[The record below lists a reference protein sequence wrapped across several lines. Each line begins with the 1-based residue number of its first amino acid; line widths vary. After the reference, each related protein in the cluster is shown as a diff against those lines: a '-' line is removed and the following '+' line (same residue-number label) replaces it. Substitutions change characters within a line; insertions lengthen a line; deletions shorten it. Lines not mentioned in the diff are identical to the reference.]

1 MTPWNDLS
9 VIHLLHIAAA
19 ELEGPEITSSLIS
32 SFQRTIL
39 ALYTSQPN
47 LFSCG
52 SGLCCII
59 LWRSEWKGFGVFDAR
74 HQVTKQPLIVLR
86 FQMLRSPVVGAGVVC
101 IFRCKLLKPIHTKK
115 QHISIPRRTD
125 PRLRGNSAQHKKGSS
140 PQSIPASHQRVGVES
155 CVQFLWCIRFF
166 FFLLVKI
173 CAAFHG
179 YHSQNNLVKSAL
191 FILENMALE
200 GVQK

>member
-1 MTPWNDLS
+1 MWVILLTDKTETQAKMSFPAFQLLVMFIKTSFFLIGINTSQMHVLINFWSVLTPWNDLS

-74 HQVTKQPLIVLR
+74 HQVTKRPLIVLR
-86 FQMLRSPVVGAGVVC
+86 FQTLRSPVVGAGVVC

-125 PRLRGNSAQHKKGSS
+125 PRLRGNSAQHKKKA
-140 PQSIPASHQRVGVES
+140 P
-155 CVQFLWCIRFF
+155 
-166 FFLLVKI
+166 LLKVSLPHI
-173 CAAFHG
+173 
-179 YHSQNNLVKSAL
+179 N
-191 FILENMALE
+191 E
-200 GVQK
+200 